1 MNTITIN
8 NKKFIKSLSN
18 EEIQA
23 RIVDVAKQIDEE
35 WKGER
40 PIFLCVLNGAFVFAA
55 DLVRKINLE
64 CDVSFVKLASY
75 SGLSSTGHIR
85 EIMGL
90 NIDVTNRVIIIVEDI
105 VETGLTMSH
114 MIETLNAQNPKAIRV
129 ATLLTKPERLK
140 VEVPLNYVAFRI
152 PNDFIVGYGLDYDG
166 LGRNLPDIYTLANE
180 QK

>member
-1 MNTITIN
+1 MTTVTIN
-8 NKKFIKSLSN
+8 NKKFVKSLPD
-18 EEIQA
+18 EVIQA
-23 RIVDVAKQIDEE
+23 HIKEVAAKINRD

-55 DLVRKINLE
+55 DLVRKVDLE
-64 CDVSFVKLASY
+64 CDVAFVKLASY

-90 NIDVTNRVIIIVEDI
+90 NIDVTNRVVIIVEDI

-114 MIETLNAQNPKAIRV
+114 MIETLKAQNPKAVKV
-129 ATLLTKPERLK
+129 ATLLTKPDRLK
-140 VEVPLNYVAFRI
+140 VEVPLDYVAFEI

-166 LGRNLPDIYTLANE
+166 LGRNLPDIYTLAE
-180 QK
+180 EEK

>member
-8 NKKFIKSLSN
+8 NKKFVKSLPN
-18 EEIQA
+18 EEIQKH
-23 RIVDVAKQIDEE
+23 ITKVAKQINEE

-55 DLVRKINLE
+55 DLVRKVKLD
-64 CDVSFVKLASY
+64 CDIAFVKLASY

-90 NIDVTNRVIIIVEDI
+90 NIDVTNRVVIIVEDI

-114 MIETLNAQNPKAIRV
+114 MIETLKAQNPKAVRV
-129 ATLLTKPERLK
+129 ATLLTKPDRLK
-140 VEVPLNYVAFRI
+140 VKVPLNYVAFEI

-166 LGRNLPDIYTLANE
+166 LGRNLPDIYTLE
-180 QK
+180 EKKQ

>member
-1 MNTITIN
+1 MNTVTIN
-8 NKKFIKSLSN
+8 NKTFVKSLPN
-18 EEIQA
+18 EEIQI
-23 RIVDVAKQIDEE
+23 RIAEVAQRINED

-55 DLVRKINLE
+55 DLVRRVTLD
-64 CDVSFVKLASY
+64 CDIAFVKLASY
-75 SGLSSTGHIR
+75 AGLSSTGHIR

-90 NIDVTNRVIIIVEDI
+90 NIDVTNRVVIIVEDI

-114 MIETLNAQNPKAIRV
+114 MIETLNAHNPKAVRV
-129 ATLLTKPERLK
+129 ATLLTKPERLE
-140 VEVPLNYVAFRI
+140 VNVPLNYVAFKI

-166 LGRNLPDIYTLANE
+166 LGRNLPDIYTLARG